1 MADESPA
8 RLLGKVLRLE
18 RSGGCQDR
26 ATTRGMTEFIC
37 RWLPA
42 VMSIAVQQQA
52 EALSQLEGKF
62 VAYSDLSP
70 QQRAGLI
77 DQALDLLQGLE
88 ADQPDAEPTGDEAD
102 QVRWDDSVTKLK
114 EVGGKRAEL
123 LAALDIYTIGDLLL
137 HCPLGYEDRSQLTPV
152 AALEHRE
159 RQTLCV
165 EVTGKGQI
173 IRRGKLT
180 IARVP
185 ARDETGPCTLV
196 WFNQPYRANMYSV
209 GTELLVTGSV
219 RVGKKRPTVRVQEAE
234 QVENLPKGWQ
244 DRLVPYYAVT
254 TGLSQTM
261 LRRLITQALSRCQ
274 SVPAGLVPASIES
287 QRDQPSLPWAVAHAH
302 GPADAEEA
310 RQARTRLT
318 YERLFALQ
326 AALAQ
331 RRHNVKQHNERS
343 VVACDG
349 VLAELSATLPFTL
362 TKAQRRVIEQVLT
375 DLAKPEPQYRLIHG
389 DVGSGKTVVAA
400 AALLAAARAG
410 RQAAMMAPT
419 EILAEQDWA
428 VVSELLEPFGVE
440 PVLLT
445 GSDAKGAREAIR
457 VDLAAGEI
465 DCVVGT
471 HVLFQEGVDFA
482 DLAVAVIDEQQRFG
496 VAQRARL
503 AKKGEGTNILVMS
516 ATPIPRTL
524 ALTAYGD
531 FDVSVVDELP
541 PGRQPVHTELLTGR
555 QKSQAY
561 ETVIA
566 HVAQGRQAFVVCP
579 VIEEAKTKYVTAAE
593 ELFRHLSSHVF
604 PNLNLGLVHGQMPS
618 DEREAAMAKF
628 RAGAIDVLVATS
640 VVEVGVDV
648 PNATVMLVQNAE
660 RFGLAQLHQLRGRVG
675 RGSEPACCMLVT
687 GSNSPEVIDRLNVLV
702 RTNDGFEIARE
713 DLVRRG
719 PGELIGTRQ
728 HGIPDLEMSGLM
740 GDTKTLVRA
749 REDALKLIGA
759 DPHLEQPAHQPLKDY
774 LARHSQEGQDWTL

>member
-1 MADESPA
+1 VADESPA
-8 RLLGKVLRLE
+8 KLLDKVLRLE

-26 ATTRGMTEFIC
+26 ATTGGMVAFAS
-37 RWLPA
+37 RWLPLLTA
-42 VMSIAVQQQA
+42 SAAAQQS
-52 EALSQLEGKF
+52 EALSRLAEKF
-62 VAYSDLSP
+62 EAYSDLSP
-70 QQRAGLI
+70 QQRTDLV
-77 DQALDLLQGLE
+77 DQALDMLQELE
-88 ADQPDAEPTGDEAD
+88 TDQPEAESTTDETG
-102 QVRWDDSVTKLK
+102 QICWDDLVTELK
-114 EVGGKRAEL
+114 EVGSKRAGL
-123 LAALDIYTIGDLLL
+123 LATLGIYTVGDLLL
-137 HCPLGYEDRSQLTPV
+137 HCPLGYEDRSQLTLI
-152 AALEHRE
+152 ADLRHRE
-159 RQTLCV
+159 RQTLRV
-165 EVTGKGQI
+165 EVAGKGQI
-173 IRRGKLT
+173 IRHGKLT

-185 ARDETGPCTLV
+185 ARDETGQCTLV

-209 GTELLVTGSV
+209 GTEL
-219 RVGKKRPTVRVQEAE
+219 AE
-234 QVENLPKGWQ
+234 QVENLPNDWQ
-244 DRLVPYYAVT
+244 DRLVPHYAVT

-261 LRRLITQALSRCQ
+261 LRRLITQALSRCR
-274 SVPAGLVPASIES
+274 SIPAGLVPASIEK
-287 QRDQPSLPWAVAHAH
+287 QRDQPSLPWAIAHAH

-310 RQARTRLT
+310 RQARARLT
-318 YERLFALQ
+318 YERFFALQ

-343 VVACDG
+343 AVACDG

-362 TKAQRRVIEQVLT
+362 TNAQRRVIEQMLT

-410 RQAAMMAPT
+410 RQSALMAPT

-428 VVSELLEPFGVE
+428 VVSELLEPFGVA
-440 PVLLT
+440 PILLT
-445 GSDAKGAREAIR
+445 GSIAEADKR
-457 VDLAAGEI
+457 VIYEGLAAGRI
-465 DCVVGT
+465 DCVMGT
-471 HVLFQEGVDFA
+471 HALFQESVDFA

-503 AKKGEGTNILVMS
+503 AEKGDGTNILVMS

-541 PGRQPVHTELLTGR
+541 PGRKPVYTKLLTGR

-566 HVAQGRQAFVVCP
+566 HVEQGRQAFIVCP

-593 ELFRHLSSHVF
+593 ELFEHLSSHVF

-618 DEREAAMAKF
+618 DKREAMMARF
-628 RAGAIDVLVATS
+628 RNGEIDVLVATS

-675 RGSEPACCMLVT
+675 RGSESACCMLVT
-687 GSNSPEVIDRLNVLV
+687 GSGSPEVIDRLNVLV
-702 RTNDGFEIARE
+702 RTNDGFEIASE
-713 DLVRRG
+713 DLARRG
-719 PGELIGTRQ
+719 PGELTGTRQ

-740 GDTKTLVRA
+740 GDTKTLVLA
-749 REDALKLIGA
+749 REDAIKLIGD
-759 DPHLEQPAHQPLKDY
+759 DPGLQQPAHQPLKHY